1 MEEALLLRRIRE
13 EFPNVTWTSHRYLT
27 HGWDHA
33 VLILD
38 EALVFRAP
46 KAQANRDALANEAKL
61 LRYLQ
66 PRVDV
71 GVPDYVYESADS
83 SFAGYRLLAGR
94 ELDVATFGRL
104 SDTARERIAE
114 QLATFLT
121 AVHETPK
128 SVARECGV
136 SEQDPEKDHEDLV
149 RDVETLVL
157 PRLASH
163 EVEVI
168 RAFLTELAAKRNR
181 PARRRSSTAIWTAS
195 TYSGT
200 RAGNRSTSS
209 TSATAPSETPRSTSL
224 DCSPTGSSSPNASWT
239 STTDRRMRGGCG
251 GHSCTSAGRHWKRW
265 HPRCRA
271 TRARSR
277 KATRSSG
284 RSSECRLRARR
295 SFHEPAPEPAYSH
308 FGRRSPADRLAFPA
322 SRSTTSGSPNTGP
335 LTPGTSGSTV
345 PGVPP
350 PPRSSRLEGL
360 PPTSPPGVSPSRVRP
375 SPSSST
381 HV

>member
-71 GVPDYVYESADS
+71 GIPDYVYESADG

-136 SEQDPEKDHEDLV
+136 SEHTAVPHFSAPQQHLRV
-149 RDVETLVL
+149 R
-157 PRLASH
+157 
-163 EVEVI
+163 
-168 RAFLTELAAKRNR
+168 
-181 PARRRSSTAIWTAS
+181 
-195 TYSGT
+195 GT
-200 RAGNRSTSS
+200 R
-209 TSATAPSETPRSTSL
+209 
-224 DCSPTGSSSPNASWT
+224 W
-239 STTDRRMRGGCG
+239 
-251 GHSCTSAGRHWKRW
+251 
-265 HPRCRA
+265 
-271 TRARSR
+271 
-277 KATRSSG
+277 
-284 RSSECRLRARR
+284 
-295 SFHEPAPEPAYSH
+295 
-308 FGRRSPADRLAFPA
+308 
-322 SRSTTSGSPNTGP
+322 
-335 LTPGTSGSTV
+335 
-345 PGVPP
+345 
-350 PPRSSRLEGL
+350 
-360 PPTSPPGVSPSRVRP
+360 
-375 SPSSST
+375 
-381 HV
+381 

>member
-1 MEEALLLRRIRE
+1 MSRVPTGTCRGTRKPRGPFQPSRTLLVSGDGIDVETFLTTPVRHCCRLATRMEEALLLRRIRE

-61 LRYLQ
+61 LRYLR

-71 GVPDYVYESADS
+71 GIPDYAYESVDG
-83 SFAGYRLLAGR
+83 SFAGYSLLAGR

-136 SEQDPEKDHEDLV
+136 SERDPEKDHEDLV

-168 RAFLTELAAKRNR
+168 RAFLIELAAEVKPTR
-181 PARRRSSTAIWTAS
+181 PTALVHGDLDGEHILWEAKTEQVNIIDFSDRSIGDPALDFAALFAYGHGFTERVLERYRESRDEGILRRAEL
-195 TYSGT
+195 YF
-200 RAGNRSTSS
+200 
-209 TSATAPSETPRSTSL
+209 
-224 DCSPTGSSSPNASWT
+224 
-239 STTDRRMRGGCG
+239 RRMPVETMADALHGYP
-251 GHSCTSAGRHWKRW
+251 CTFEEGYAEF
-265 HPRCRA
+265 
-271 TRARSR
+271 RAR
-277 KATRSSG
+277 
-284 RSSECRLRARR
+284 
-295 SFHEPAPEPAYSH
+295 FD
-308 FGRRSPADRLAFPA
+308 F
-322 SRSTTSGSPNTGP
+322 
-335 LTPGTSGSTV
+335 
-345 PGVPP
+345 
-350 PPRSSRLEGL
+350 
-360 PPTSPPGVSPSRVRP
+360 
-375 SPSSST
+375 
-381 HV
+381 